1 MMDDILGFPVGATAG
16 GEFTAICKYDARAGR
31 IFRIERVNT
40 GNGWATEPIDITPI
54 FRAVVDLDNVQSGWL
69 LFPPGGAPSLVLVP
83 LAALEARTI
92 EKPAQP
98 SANHK
103 QGVRFRI
110 KLAKDCAGDGAQIR
124 EMAGTSN
131 AFLNG
136 MQTLYRQFKA
146 ERAKYPGQLPVISLA
161 SAMPVASGSGA
172 RSSTNYQPT
181 WRIDGWAPRPADLK
195 NEISQP
201 AMAPVAPLP
210 PPMTADDFDAPK
222 IVPETIRHTTAPRTG
237 GNTVPPPNLLHAVP
251 QANVHQ
257 ANALHANNLDDD
269 FG

>member
-1 MMDDILGFPVGATAG
+1 MDDILGFPVGTTAG

-31 IFRIERVNT
+31 IFRVDRSNT
-40 GNGWATEPIDITPI
+40 GNGYVSENVDITAN
-54 FRAVVDLDNVQSGWL
+54 FKAVVDLDNVQSGWL
-69 LFPPGGAPSLVLVP
+69 FFPPGGAPSFALVP

-98 SANHK
+98 TANHK
-103 QGVRFRI
+103 QGVRFRM
-110 KLAKDCAGDGAQIR
+110 KLSKACAGDADQIR

-136 MQTLYRQFKA
+136 MQTLYRQYKA
-146 ERAKYPGQLPVISLA
+146 EKAKYPGQLPVISLA

-201 AMAPVAPLP
+201 AMAHVTPLP
-210 PPMTADDFDAPK
+210 PPMTAQDFDAAGNWDPPK
-222 IVPETIRHTTAPRTG
+222 IAPKTG
-237 GNTVPPPNLLHAVP
+237 AQTVPPPNQYAQPATPMNV
-251 QANVHQ
+251 VHQ
-257 ANALHANNLDDD
+257 ANALGDDD

>member
-1 MMDDILGFPVGATAG
+1 MMDDILGFPVGTTAG
-16 GEFTAICKYDARAGR
+16 GEFTGIIKYHAPSGR
-31 IFRIERVNT
+31 IFRVDRENT
-40 GNGWATEPIDITPI
+40 GNGWVTENVDITAN
-54 FRAVVDLDNVQSGWL
+54 FKAVMDLDNIQSGWL
-69 LFPPGGAPSLVLVP
+69 YFMPGAPPSFALVP
-83 LAALEARTI
+83 LAALEAKTV
-92 EKPAQP
+92 EKPPQP

-103 QGVRFRI
+103 QGVRFRL
-110 KLAKDCAGDGAQIR
+110 KLAKGCSGEGNQIR
-124 EMAGTSN
+124 ELAGFSN

-136 MQTLYRQFKA
+136 IQPLYRQYKA
-146 ERAKYPGQLPVISLA
+146 DRGKYPGQLPVVVLQSTML
-161 SAMPVASGSGA
+161 VASGKAS
-172 RSSTNYQPT
+172 NYQPT

-222 IVPETIRHTTAPRTG
+222 IIPETIRHTTAPRTG

-251 QANVHQ
+251 LANVHQ

>member
-1 MMDDILGFPVGATAG
+1 MDDILGFPVGSTAG

-31 IFRIERVNT
+31 IFRVDRTNT
-40 GNGWATEPIDITPI
+40 GNGYVSENVDITAN
-54 FRAVVDLDNVQSGWL
+54 FKAVVDLENVQSGWL
-69 LFPPGGAPSLVLVP
+69 FFPPGGAPSFALVP

-103 QGVRFRI
+103 QGVRFRM
-110 KLAKDCAGDGAQIR
+110 KLSKACAGDADQIR

-146 ERAKYPGQLPVISLA
+146 EKAKYPGQLPVISLA

-172 RSSTNYQPT
+172 RTSTNYQPT

-201 AMAPVAPLP
+201 AMAHVTPLP
-210 PPMTADDFDAPK
+210 PPMTAQDFDAAGNWDPPK
-222 IVPETIRHTTAPRTG
+222 IAPKTG
-237 GNTVPPPNLLHAVP
+237 AQTVPPPNQYAQQPTQPAAVGL
-251 QANVHQ
+251 Q
-257 ANALHANNLDDD
+257 ANALGDDD